1 MKNVSN
7 KRAFQIAFAA
17 IMIALS
23 AVLDFAFKAI
33 PLLDM
38 PRGGS
43 VTITML
49 PIVVAGVVCGPL
61 YGVIAGVGFGI
72 INCFLIDAYG
82 WLPSSFILDYVV
94 GFGALGLVGIF
105 RKQIYEGKKIY
116 FVLGFIMVFLIR
128 WIAAGISGVI
138 NFEIWGY
145 TKETL
150 EEIFG
155 AGKNSTGYIYLFSF
169 FVYNFPYLS
178 LSTLV
183 CIIIGLIGYKPIF
196 KVIE

>member
-82 WLPSSFILDYVV
+82 WFAV
-94 GFGALGLVGIF
+94 
-105 RKQIYEGKKIY
+105 
-116 FVLGFIMVFLIR
+116 
-128 WIAAGISGVI
+128 
-138 NFEIWGY
+138 
-145 TKETL
+145 
-150 EEIFG
+150 
-155 AGKNSTGYIYLFSF
+155 
-169 FVYNFPYLS
+169 
-178 LSTLV
+178 
-183 CIIIGLIGYKPIF
+183 
-196 KVIE
+196 